1 MSMKNGPSTRLLGFL
16 GMDAHM
22 DNGSSLVHEETV
34 PAKGREMLRGTLP
47 FNLEM
52 LGTDQC
58 CIPDFGPLNPH

>member
-22 DNGSSLVHEETV
+22 DNGSSLVREETV
-34 PAKGREMLRGTLP
+34 PAKGREMLRETLP

-52 LGTDQC
+52 LGT
-58 CIPDFGPLNPH
+58 H